1 MGFMRLVYDLHT
13 HSTASDGTLTPA
25 ELVNHAVASGVEV
38 LALTDHDTTAG
49 IADALQAAKHHEHFR
64 LVPGIE
70 LSVTWNSQT
79 IHLVGLGID
88 PQDNDLQQGLVR
100 IMEFRQWRAEEIGRR
115 LSRAGIENAYQHA
128 KALSNGRLISRTHFG
143 RYLVQIGKA
152 KDMRDVFRR
161 YLVAGKPGH
170 VAGEWAAL
178 DEAIGWIHRAGGQ
191 AVIAHP
197 ARYRM
202 TRTKLRKLIGQ
213 FRESGGEAIE
223 VVSGSHSKDDVFNMA
238 RHAADFGLLASAG
251 SDFHSPEQTWNTMG
265 RLPQIPHGITP
276 VWSTWG

>member
-1 MGFMRLVYDLHT
+1 MRLVYDLHT

-25 ELVNHAVASGVEV
+25 ALVSHAAACGVEV

-49 IADALQAAKHHEHFR
+49 IANALQAAKEYQRFR

-70 LSVTWNSQT
+70 LSVTWNRQT

-88 PQDNDLQQGLVR
+88 PEDNLLQQGLVR

-115 LSRAGIENAYQHA
+115 LSRVGIENAYERA
-128 KALSNGRLISRTHFG
+128 KGLSGGKLISRTHFG

-152 KDMRDVFRR
+152 KDMRDVFRH

-178 DEAIGWIHRAGGQ
+178 DEAIGWIHHAGGQ

-213 FRESGGEAIE
+213 FRECGGEAIE
-223 VVSGSHSKDDVFNMA
+223 VVSGSHSKDDVFTMA
-238 RHAADFGLLASAG
+238 RHAGDFDLLASAG
-251 SDFHSPEQTWNTMG
+251 SDFHSPEYAWNSMG
-265 RLPQIPHGITP
+265 RLQQLPHGVTP
-276 VWSTWG
+276 VWSGWS